1 MGNLQN
7 NLNFTRS
14 VYYMLNNHLI
24 ATTDLQKTI
33 ELLRQ
38 VFILYVQGTHKNRQI
53 LPLLCV
59 GVQIMLAKASQMM
72 NNNRTTNQ
80 IAVLPNRHTMAFFMP
95 YAPNSVTGI
104 NTPSDTSPKTVK
116 TANLGVLSS
125 VDGGLIVQ
133 NTIPFTGNMYSRLFA
148 VVETRQPFLWLAKLT
163 KQIGASKMNANT
175 IKNRL
180 LALPT
185 IKANTLT
192 KTQII
197 DYINH
202 ASPIVL
208 VAIGFVL
215 GLPLACLVI
224 AVLFAMGV

>member
-1 MGNLQN
+1 
-7 NLNFTRS
+7 
-14 VYYMLNNHLI
+14 MLNNHLI
-24 ATTDLQKTI
+24 ATTDLQKTL

-72 NNNRTTNQ
+72 NNNRTTTK
-80 IAVLPNRHTMAFFMP
+80 AVLPNRHTMAFFMP
-95 YAPNSVTGI
+95 YAPKSVTGI

-133 NTIPFTGNMYSRLFA
+133 NTIPFTGNMYSRLLS

-163 KQIGASKMNANT
+163 KTKGASKMNANT

-215 GLPLACLVI
+215 GLPLACLVVGI
-224 AVLFAMGV
+224 LFAMGV

>member
-1 MGNLQN
+1 
-7 NLNFTRS
+7 
-14 VYYMLNNHLI
+14 MLNNHLI
-24 ATTDLQKTI
+24 ATTDLQKTL

-38 VFILYVQGTHKNRQI
+38 VFILYAQVTHKNRQI

-72 NNNRTTNQ
+72 NNNRTTNL

-133 NTIPFTGNMYSRLFA
+133 NTIPFTGNMYSRLLA
-148 VVETRQPFLWLAKLT
+148 VVETRQPFLWLVKLT
-163 KQIGASKMNANT
+163 ELIGASKMNANT
-175 IKNRL
+175 IKNRP
-180 LALPT
+180 ALPT

-215 GLPLACLVI
+215 GLPLACLVVGI
-224 AVLFAMGV
+224 LFAMGV

>member
-1 MGNLQN
+1 
-7 NLNFTRS
+7 
-14 VYYMLNNHLI
+14 MLNNHLI
-24 ATTDLQKTI
+24 ATTDLQKTL

-38 VFILYVQGTHKNRQI
+38 VFILYAQVTHKNRQI

-59 GVQIMLAKASQMM
+59 SVQIMLAKASQMM
-72 NNNRTTNQ
+72 NNNRTTKS
-80 IAVLPNRHTMAFFMP
+80 IHGCTPFKRAFLLNRQNHTNSQN
-95 YAPNSVTGI
+95 APFLTKCV
-104 NTPSDTSPKTVK
+104 
-116 TANLGVLSS
+116 SS
-125 VDGGLIVQ
+125 FVGLIGA
-133 NTIPFTGNMYSRLFA
+133 NTTPFTGNTPSRVLT
-148 VVETRQPFLWLAKLT
+148 VVETQRPIFGRAYPLT
-163 KQIGASKMNANT
+163 KINTGASKMNANT
-175 IKNRL
+175 IKNR

-215 GLPLACLVI
+215 GLPLACLVVGI
-224 AVLFAMGV
+224 LFAMGV